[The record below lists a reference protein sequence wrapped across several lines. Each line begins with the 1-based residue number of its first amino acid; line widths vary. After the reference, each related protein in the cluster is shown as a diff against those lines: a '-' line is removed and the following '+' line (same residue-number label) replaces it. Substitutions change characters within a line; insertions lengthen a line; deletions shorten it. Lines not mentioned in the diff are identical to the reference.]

1 MIKSFIAFFGLTVAF
16 FLFFSCSGGTV
27 YNHTN
32 NIEELGDDYY
42 FLGDGNE
49 SQILLNLK
57 PGAKSKMGKTI
68 VPPEVIRY
76 GFDNQYII
84 AESIDGKGEEYLYWL
99 IRKGELDSLHPVDSL
114 EFFTRISLLGI
125 ELKDR

>member
-1 MIKSFIAFFGLTVAF
+1 MIKIFVTLFGLILPFYF
-16 FLFFSCSGGTV
+16 FLSCSGEV
-27 YNHTN
+27 VNNHTN

-42 FLGDGNE
+42 FLGDGHE

-57 PGAKSKMGKTI
+57 PSAKSKIGKTI
-68 VPPEVIRY
+68 VAPEVIRY
-76 GFDNQYII
+76 NFDDQYII
-84 AESIDGKGEEYLYWL
+84 AESIDGKGEGYLYWL

-114 EFFTRISLLGI
+114 EFFTRISLLGL